1 MKHTNKN
8 DNKLWLNGF
17 AITRPIYLTLGFND
31 YVKFGDGEKTKERM
45 RKNHK
50 HFFNELHRQVYKK
63 SKKKIPRYI
72 VIERGGKTGGF
83 HSHSLIEIPE
93 HLSTARYEN
102 ILEQSWLK
110 TKDGVSLDT
119 DSNVYDRKGL
129 DGYNTKQ
136 LFPKNT
142 NAEVDFMNCHRTL

>member
-45 RKNHK
+45 RRNHK

-83 HSHSLIEIPE
+83 HSHSLIETPE
-93 HLSTARYEN
+93 HLSTARYEK
-102 ILEQSWLK
+102 ILEQSWRIRFVK
-110 TKDGVSLDT
+110 
-119 DSNVYDRKGL
+119 RI
-129 DGYNTKQ
+129 
-136 LFPKNT
+136 
-142 NAEVDFMNCHRTL
+142 